1 MNDPASESADHA
13 APRPYRPRWLL
24 LAPFLSRP
32 PALTRRQWQVLGLVS
47 VATLF
52 DQYDR
57 ALFAMAL
64 PKIQQ
69 SLAISEANV
78 GYLGSV
84 VRLGALPAFLIA
96 SAADRLGRRRVLLFT
111 IVAYTLCTGA
121 TALAPNAASF
131 VAFQF
136 FAHIFTAAD
145 ALLAVVVIAEELD
158 ASVRGWGIGAL
169 LAIQSCGVGVAAIFF
184 PLVEWLGLG
193 WRALY
198 VVGLVP
204 LLMIARWRR
213 ALPETARF
221 ERRRAQR
228 DFDAQL
234 MPAAAPIAAL
244 ARAYPGRFAA
254 VAAVTFVFAVGG
266 AAADFLAPKYLQEGH
281 GWDPGQVALLYILGG
296 AVAIIGSPFA
306 GRLSDR
312 VGRKP
317 VTIALGIASIA
328 LVVAFYG
335 AAGPWLAPL
344 WIAMV
349 FVAMGHDVLQQSFG
363 AELFPTSYRSTAAG
377 ARGIV
382 ATVGAALGLV
392 LESVLYRASGSHW
405 TATSL
410 LMLSAGA
417 GPFIVAFAFP
427 ETAGRSLE
435 EIAPEAAER
444 A

>member
-1 MNDPASESADHA
+1 MRDAVDQTA
-13 APRPYRPRWLL
+13 AGAGEAPYRPRWLL

-69 SLAISEANV
+69 SLAIAEANV

-136 FAHIFTAAD
+136 LAHVFTSAD

-198 VVGLVP
+198 AVGLVP
-204 LLMIARWRR
+204 LLVITRWRR

-221 ERRRAQR
+221 EHQRARR

-234 MPAAAPIAAL
+234 MPAVAPIAAL

-281 GWDPGQVALLYILGG
+281 GWAPSQVAMLYVFGG

-317 VTIALGIASIA
+317 VTIAMGLAAIG

-335 AAGPWLAPL
+335 AAGAWLAPL

-382 ATVGAALGLV
+382 ATVGAVLGLV

-405 TATSL
+405 TASSI
-410 LMLSAGA
+410 LMLGAIA
-417 GPFIVAFAFP
+417 GPFIVGFAFP
-427 ETAGRSLE
+427 ETAGRTLE
-435 EIAPEAAER
+435 EIAPEAASE